1 MGEEIIGNIEHICT
15 KTHLDAL
22 FIEALY
28 DLPFVLGDDARFL
41 HVAKCGESLLYLHE
55 EDSSTF

>member
-28 DLPFVLGDDARFL
+28 DLPLVLGDDAGFL
-41 HVAKCGESLLYLHE
+41 HVAKCGESLLHLV
-55 EDSSTF
+55 